1 MSLQEVEEFYFLL
14 LVEELHGL
22 DLDGVF
28 QKHHEYTTQGLAT
41 FYNTKKFKMEKT
53 VSYRFNEILAKLIDL
68 DKFRNSNKHNQR
80 IVQLTMLRELET
92 GKHLAV
98 GL

>member
-1 MSLQEVEEFYFLL
+1 MSLQEVDEFYFPI
-14 LVEELHGL
+14 LVEELRGL

-28 QKHHEYTTQGLAT
+28 QKHREHSTQGLAT